1 MKTESSF
8 QELVESG
15 RESAGRY
22 AWQDAFESFDGAG
35 RAGKLASED
44 LLSLAEAAWWIGQPD
59 RTIQAREQAFA
70 ALMDAGLKVEAAGV
84 ATNLHW
90 DHYGKNSHTLALGW
104 LNRAAELLED
114 EPESAQHGWLAQA
127 RSGVMIDL
135 GQFDDAIQLGQ
146 EAAAAG
152 HKFGVREL
160 QVLGKQLEGTALIQK
175 GEATAGLKLVDEAA
189 MAAVSGELNRFYTG
203 VVFCFAIHTC
213 ASLADYRRAAEWTAS
228 AARWCER
235 QGVQGFPGLC
245 RVHRA
250 EIIRLRGDWAAAEQE
265 AKQACIELKDYFQFA
280 VGWGHYEIGM
290 VRLKQGD
297 LKAAD
302 EAFNQAYELGKNP
315 QPGRALALLAQGKVD
330 SAMASI
336 RRALADESVARLSRG
351 HLLPAQVEIAVAAS
365 DLETARTASI
375 EMDAIAEEFGSTAL
389 LASAAWASALVLL
402 HEGDLEGAERSA
414 VKAQRVWQEV
424 DIPYEIARTH
434 VLLGKIFA
442 AQGDSEAASMEFKTA
457 RSTFVRL
464 GALPD
469 ARELDA
475 LSPQGAA
482 AGVRTTRTF
491 MFTDIVKSTN
501 LVEAIGDAAWEDLL
515 EWHDRALRSLFA
527 EHKGEEVK
535 QVGDGFVVAFESP
548 ASGVACAVAIQ
559 RTLKDHR
566 RAQGFAPSVR
576 IGLHE
581 TETTKKGED
590 YQGRGIHLAARVGAL
605 AKGDEIVA
613 SVSTVE
619 AAGSLWPVSEPRS
632 VEVKGIADSI
642 EVVTLDWR

>member
-8 QELVESG
+8 QELVDAG
-15 RESAGRY
+15 REAAGRY
-22 AWQDAFESFDGAG
+22 AWQDAFDSFDEAG
-35 RAGKLASED
+35 QAGKLDNED
-44 LLSLAEAAWWIGQPD
+44 LCRLAESAWWIGRPE
-59 RTIQAREQAFA
+59 RAVQAREQAFA
-70 ALMDAGLKVEAAGV
+70 ALVEAGLKSEASRV
-84 ATNLHW
+84 ALNLFW
-90 DHYGKNSHTLALGW
+90 DHLSKNSETMAMGW
-104 LNRAAELLED
+104 LNRAAQLLED
-114 EPESAQHGWLAQA
+114 EPDSPAHGWLAESRA
-127 RSGVMIDL
+127 GVML
-135 GQFDDAIQLGQ
+135 HMGQFDEAIELARETASAGQ
-146 EAAAAG
+146 
-152 HKFGVREL
+152 KFGVREL
-160 QVLGKQLEGTALIQK
+160 QVLGTQTQGIARIQK
-175 GEATAGLKLVDEAA
+175 GEVDEGMKLLDEAT
-189 MAAVSGELNRFYTG
+189 MAAVSGELGIFYTG
-203 VVFCFAIHTC
+203 VVFCQTIGAC

-228 AARWCER
+228 ASRWCER
-235 QGVQGFPGLC
+235 QSVQGFPGLC

-250 EIIRLRGDWAAAEQE
+250 EIIRLKGDWAAAETE
-265 AKQACIELKDYFQFA
+265 AKQACVELKDYFLFA

-297 LKAAD
+297 LNAAN

-315 QPGRALALLAQGKVD
+315 QPGRALALLAEAKVD
-330 SAMASI
+330 SAFTSI
-336 RRALADESVARLSRG
+336 RRVLGDDSLTRLDRG
-351 HLLPAQVEIAVAAS
+351 HMLPAQVEIAVAALNL
-365 DLETARTASI
+365 DTARAASI

-389 LASAAWASALVLL
+389 AASASWSRGLL
-402 HEGDLEGAERSA
+402 LFVEGDLEGAERA
-414 VKAQRVWQEV
+414 AIKAQRMWQEL
-424 DIPYEIARTH
+424 DIPYEVARSH
-434 VLLGKIFA
+434 VLLGKIFS

-501 LVEAIGDAAWEDLL
+501 LVEAIGDSAWENLL
-515 EWHDRALRSLFA
+515 EWHDQALRSLFA

-566 RAQGFAPSVR
+566 RTAGFAPSVR

-581 TETTKKGED
+581 AEAVKKGDD
-590 YQGRGIHLAARVGAL
+590 YQGRGIHLAARVGSL
-605 AKGDEIVA
+605 AQGDEIVV

-619 AAGSLWPVSEPRS
+619 AAGSLWPTSESRS
-632 VEVKGIADSI
+632 VDVKGIADSI
-642 EVVTLDWR
+642 EVLTLDWR